1 MPLITVDIGPI
12 TKEQKAALV
21 KELVLKA
28 SEICDIPEQAFLT
41 IIKENNYDNIGNG
54 TKLFSEVLKDRK

>member
-28 SEICDIPEQAFLT
+28 SEICNIPEQAFLT
-41 IIKENNYDNIGNG
+41 IIKENSYDNVGNG
-54 TKLFSEVLKDRK
+54 TKLFSEVIKDKK